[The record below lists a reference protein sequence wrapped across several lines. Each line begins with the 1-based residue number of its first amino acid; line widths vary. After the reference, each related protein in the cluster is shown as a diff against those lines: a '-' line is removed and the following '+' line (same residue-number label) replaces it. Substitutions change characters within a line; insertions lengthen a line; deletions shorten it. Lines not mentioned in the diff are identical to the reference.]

1 MQPNERKTFI
11 LNELH
16 ETGKV
21 EIDALAAALNVSTM
35 TIRRDLTL
43 LEEAGE
49 VIRTHG
55 GAILGR
61 ALVQESSFVEKG
73 QVQYKEKRMIA
84 TEAVKLIKDHSVIL
98 LDSGTTT
105 IEIAKQLKS
114 KSGLTVITNDIHIA
128 QVLMDTNCEVMMTG
142 GVLQGETGTLLGPLV
157 EQTIRDIHVDQLF
170 LGAHGIDITSGI
182 TAPTHEKA
190 SIKQTMIAAAD
201 RTWLVADTSKLR
213 QKSFTKVCGFEKLTG
228 MITDEHMNETERKQ
242 YEKKLTIIFA
252 KEGEV

>member
-16 ETGKV
+16 EIGKV
-21 EIDALAAALNVSTM
+21 EIDALATALNVSAM

-43 LEEAGE
+43 LEETGE

-61 ALVQESSFVEKG
+61 ALMQESSFVEKK

-84 TEAVKLIKDHSVIL
+84 AEAVKLIKDDAVIL

-105 IEIAKQLKS
+105 IEIAKQLKE

-128 QVLMDTNCEVMMTG
+128 QILMETNCNVMMTG
-142 GVLQGETGTLLGPLV
+142 GMLQPETGTLLGPLV
-157 EQTIRDIHVDQLF
+157 EQTIGDIHVDQLF
-170 LGAHGIDITSGI
+170 LGAHGVDITSGV

-190 SIKQTMIAAAD
+190 SIKQAMIAAAD
-201 RTWLVADTSKLR
+201 RTYLVADTSKLR
-213 QKSFTKVCGFEKLTG
+213 QKSFTRVCGLEKLAG
-228 MITDEHMNETERKQ
+228 LITDEHMEETERKQ
-242 YEKKLTIIFA
+242 FEKALSVIIA